1 LLALYFQMKYVWPTI
16 GFFAALAVIYY
27 WMLLDEWKVETH
39 IIETHIIQP
48 IPVVVPLASVAAPV
62 ESAWPV
68 INPPRP
74 YLTSKVEEYMAHDK
88 CTITKQRVRKDGVC
102 ETCMVCPDKGRN
114 LAGWA
119 ATKCKSPTD
128 CVFLETNVE
137 WTRENTDPGWCEGV
151 EDTK

>member
-1 LLALYFQMKYVWPTI
+1 MKYLWPTI
-16 GFFAALAVIYY
+16 GLLAGIAFVY
-27 WMLLDEWKVETH
+27 WMRLGGWILETH
-39 IIETHIIQP
+39 VVESHTIRP
-48 IPVVVPLASVAAPV
+48 IPVVAPLVSVAAPV

-68 INPPRP
+68 IDPPRP
-74 YLTSKVEEYMAHDK
+74 YLTPKVEEYMARDK
-88 CTITKQRVRKDGVC
+88 CTITKQRIRKDKVC
-102 ETCMVCPDKGRN
+102 ETCMACSGN
-114 LAGWA
+114 GAGWA